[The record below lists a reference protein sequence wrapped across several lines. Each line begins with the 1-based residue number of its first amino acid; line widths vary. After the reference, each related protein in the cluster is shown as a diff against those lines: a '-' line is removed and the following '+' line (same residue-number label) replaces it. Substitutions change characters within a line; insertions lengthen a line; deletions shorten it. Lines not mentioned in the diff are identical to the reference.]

1 MTQHTGSRN
10 ACAHS
15 REAAG
20 PSGPGRDLGIAIR
33 APIMRGMNIPT
44 DNLPNGVSSDNPEH
58 GFQFPGVFELSAMGT
73 ATAGLEKALPVLLEA
88 NGVSVHHERVS
99 VRASSAGRYVSVR
112 IAFEAQTREQYVA
125 VHALLR
131 SHPDV
136 KWTV

>member
-1 MTQHTGSRN
+1 M
-10 ACAHS
+10 
-15 REAAG
+15 
-20 PSGPGRDLGIAIR
+20 GIAPG

-44 DNLPNGVSSDNPEH
+44 DNLPSGVSSDNPEH

-73 ATAGLEKALPVLLEA
+73 AEAGLEKSLPVLLEA
-88 NGVSVHHERVS
+88 NGVSVRHETVT

-112 IAFEAQTREQYVA
+112 IAFEAHSREQYVA
-125 VHALLR
+125 AHALLR